1 MLLFSKHH
9 RLNVAPVVES
19 MNSSVI
25 GFVTQ
30 VIAAFLDALSLS
42 VLFLCSVI
50 LDTELNRDANDR
62 RIALECSDGAA
73 SPVKWP

>member
-30 VIAAFLDALSLS
+30 VIAAFLDAPVTVSALFMLSDS
-42 VLFLCSVI
+42 GYRTQS
-50 LDTELNRDANDR
+50 
-62 RIALECSDGAA
+62 
-73 SPVKWP
+73 

>member
-1 MLLFSKHH
+1 M
-9 RLNVAPVVES
+9 APVVES

-30 VIAAFLDALSLS
+30 VIAAFLDAPVTVSA
-42 VLFLCSVI
+42 LFMLVI

-62 RIALECSDGAA
+62 RVALECSDGAA

>member
-1 MLLFSKHH
+1 
-9 RLNVAPVVES
+9 VAPVVES

-30 VIAAFLDALSLS
+30 VTRAFLDALS

-50 LDTELNRDANDR
+50 MDTELNRDA
-62 RIALECSDGAA
+62 DGR
-73 SPVKWP
+73 PMYCTRMQ

>member
-1 MLLFSKHH
+1 M
-9 RLNVAPVVES
+9 APVVES